1 MFIKVNGHTSI
12 FFHHFAKE
20 NNFCDFLFASLDG
33 NIFPKWGLILK
44 ETANTFLQD
53 PIQKGAIM
61 KKKVNSHKSASIH
74 LTFSSKHHL
83 IWSYKYGM
91 LKYYDHLVIHS
102 TLNTYYDL
110 RLPTKYSLASIYK
123 HEEKAELS

>member
-20 NNFCDFLFASLDG
+20 NNFCDLLFASLDG

-44 ETANTFLQD
+44 ETANTCTFLQD

-61 KKKVNSHKSASIH
+61 KKKVIPIKVHPFTSHFH
-74 LTFSSKHHL
+74 Q
-83 IWSYKYGM
+83 
-91 LKYYDHLVIHS
+91 
-102 TLNTYYDL
+102 NTTISGTIKVWNVKIL
-110 RLPTKYSLASIYK
+110 
-123 HEEKAELS
+123 